1 MKKLFLMLA
10 ILSLVFASC
19 SKDEINKPNDGNDY
33 YIVQLGWSGDIL
45 DIFEEPLTRA
55 SGNDLYGIQVYSC
68 PDTEESN
75 AYTPYAY
82 GLFDDIEDITIKL
95 LVGYKY
101 KFESTMIV
109 DGKNKLAS
117 NSEGAFLSP
126 FNVDNGWIS
135 ITNDFNFSSTIK
147 MEPSKSLVSLKVG
160 GTAYVPNLERF
171 YGVTTDYKP
180 SDNGNVD
187 IDMKRVSFG
196 AKFVAQGKFK
206 QEGGEI
212 KIQIPDAPVAYITY
226 SAENNEH
233 KYEDIYSFKD
243 IVGAYNA
250 AKDNDYV
257 VEMDVNLSW
266 IKSNGVTVPF
276 GDYKVKFR
284 RNKKTVINIKVD
296 DKSSENGMGLILATT
311 EITYGDEY
319 TIDPGGS
326 SDTDVEVN

>member
-1 MKKLFLMLA
+1 MLA
-10 ILSLVFASC
+10 MLPLLFSSC
-19 SKDEINKPNDGNDY
+19 SKDEIGNPNEENDY

-68 PDTEESN
+68 PDVEGSTT
-75 AYTPYAY
+75 YIPYAY
-82 GLFDDIEDITIKL
+82 GLFDDIDGITIKL
-95 LVGYKY
+95 LAGYKY

-109 DGKNKLAS
+109 DGKNKLYSSPS
-117 NSEGAFLSP
+117 NSNSFNSP
-126 FNVDNGWIS
+126 FDVGNLPTA
-135 ITNDFNFSSTIK
+135 ITNCFNFSSTTN
-147 MEPSKSLVSLKVG
+147 MYPSRSFIQLKG
-160 GTAYVPNLERF
+160 GGIFHIPNVERY
-171 YGVTTDYKP
+171 YGVTAGYKP
-180 SDNGNVD
+180 SENSKVD

-243 IVGAYNA
+243 VVGAYNA

-257 VEMDVNLSW
+257 VEMEVNLSW
-266 IKSNGVTVPF
+266 TKANGVTVPF

-296 DKSSENGMGLILATT
+296 DKSSENGMGLILETT

>member
-1 MKKLFLMLA
+1 MLA
-10 ILSLVFASC
+10 MLPLMFASC
-19 SKDEINKPNDGNDY
+19 SKNEISNPNEGNDY
-33 YIVQLGWSGDIL
+33 YTVQLGWSGDIL
-45 DIFEEPLTRA
+45 DIYEEPLTRA

-75 AYTPYAY
+75 TYTPYAY
-82 GLFDDIEDITIKL
+82 GLFDDIENITVKL
-95 LVGYKY
+95 LAGYKY

-109 DGKNKLAS
+109 DGKDKLAS
-117 NSEGAFLSP
+117 HQNGFANP
-126 FNVDNGWIS
+126 FTTLGGETIWIT
-135 ITNDFNFSSTIK
+135 ITNELIFSSSAK
-147 MEPSKSLVSLKVG
+147 MMLSECETYLISG
-160 GTAYVPNLERF
+160 NYDIPNIERF

-180 SDNGNVD
+180 SDNGKVD

-196 AKFVAQGKFK
+196 AKFVAQGKFM

-212 KIQIPDAPVAYITY
+212 KIQIPDAPVAYIIY

-233 KYEDIYSFKD
+233 KYEDIYTFKD

-266 IKSNGVTVPF
+266 TKANGVIVPF

-296 DKSSENGMGLILATT
+296 DKSSENGMGLILETT
-311 EITYGDEY
+311 EITIGDEY

-326 SDTDVEVN
+326 SDNNVEVN